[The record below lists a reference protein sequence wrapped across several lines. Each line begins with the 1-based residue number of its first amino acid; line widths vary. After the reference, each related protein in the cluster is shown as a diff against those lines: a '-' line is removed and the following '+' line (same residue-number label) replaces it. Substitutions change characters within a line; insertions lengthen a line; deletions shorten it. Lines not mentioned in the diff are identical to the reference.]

1 VVQVVGGQE
10 LGKLRAEDVVEII
23 GQVKARS
30 EKLVNLNLATGKVE
44 IQLEEV
50 RVLAHAAE
58 LPFDLGARDLK
69 LELPTLLDYRPL
81 SLRHPKIRA
90 IFKVQEVIVDAFRE
104 TLKGLGFTEFQA
116 PTIVPTATEGGAQI
130 FPVKWYEHDAYLCQS
145 PQLYKQILVGVYE
158 RVFSVARAYR
168 AEPSVTTR
176 HLSEYVSLDAE
187 MGFIDSYEDV
197 MGVVEMVVRGIF
209 RDLDERASEEL
220 KLFEATVP
228 KLAPKIPRIKMR
240 QAQEIIF
247 KRTGVDHRQ
256 EPDLEPEGEREIC
269 RWAAAEEGS
278 ELVFVTHYPMSK
290 RPFYTFADPNDPEYS
305 MSFDLLGRG
314 LEWVTGGRRL
324 NLYQEIVE
332 GIKKKGN
339 KPEDFEIYLQAFKY
353 GMPSE
358 GGFALGAERITMQVL
373 GLENI
378 REASLFPRDM
388 ERIDFRLASKKVD
401 HFGRVKELLDKAGV
415 RYQSYEHE
423 AVYTSEQ
430 AAKVRGTD
438 LKQGVKA
445 LVLVGDEKPVMV
457 VVSADKQVDL
467 GKVKV
472 GVGCKLI
479 RLAKAEEVEKY
490 TGGVRIGAVPPLGNL
505 YQMPVYVDR
514 ELGENKEIAFN
525 AGLNTRS
532 VKIKYDDFV
541 KVVNPQVGSF
551 SSSNPCG

>member
-1 VVQVVGGQE
+1 MERSLIKETIQKVGRRVRICGWVNTRRDHGKLVFLDVRDRSGVVQVVGGQE

-197 MGVVEMVVRGIF
+197 MGVVEMVVRD
-209 RDLDERASEEL
+209 RKS
-220 KLFEATVP
+220 
-228 KLAPKIPRIKMR
+228 
-240 QAQEIIF
+240 
-247 KRTGVDHRQ
+247 
-256 EPDLEPEGEREIC
+256 
-269 RWAAAEEGS
+269 
-278 ELVFVTHYPMSK
+278 
-290 RPFYTFADPNDPEYS
+290 
-305 MSFDLLGRG
+305 
-314 LEWVTGGRRL
+314 
-324 NLYQEIVE
+324 
-332 GIKKKGN
+332 
-339 KPEDFEIYLQAFKY
+339 
-353 GMPSE
+353 
-358 GGFALGAERITMQVL
+358 
-373 GLENI
+373 
-378 REASLFPRDM
+378 
-388 ERIDFRLASKKVD
+388 
-401 HFGRVKELLDKAGV
+401 
-415 RYQSYEHE
+415 
-423 AVYTSEQ
+423 
-430 AAKVRGTD
+430 
-438 LKQGVKA
+438 
-445 LVLVGDEKPVMV
+445 V
-457 VVSADKQVDL
+457 V
-467 GKVKV
+467 
-472 GVGCKLI
+472 
-479 RLAKAEEVEKY
+479 
-490 TGGVRIGAVPPLGNL
+490 
-505 YQMPVYVDR
+505 
-514 ELGENKEIAFN
+514 
-525 AGLNTRS
+525 
-532 VKIKYDDFV
+532 
-541 KVVNPQVGSF
+541 
-551 SSSNPCG
+551 